1 MICSLDL
8 YYLLGIRVEPSIALL
23 KFRFCGSHYSYPFPL
38 KPGFQWFLF
47 TFLLVV
53 SSKSPYL
60 GILLILCQNLVL
72 SALFYI
78 LFLFSFHVLLFVM
91 TLFSSDWSFALKYV
105 LFNSAQ
111 YKATKALPDIRLL
124 LTI

>member
-1 MICSLDL
+1 M
-8 YYLLGIRVEPSIALL
+8 
-23 KFRFCGSHYSYPFPL
+23 
-38 KPGFQWFLF
+38 
-47 TFLLVV
+47 V

-111 YKATKALPDIRLL
+111 YKATKPLPDIRLL
-124 LTI
+124 PII

>member
-1 MICSLDL
+1 M
-8 YYLLGIRVEPSIALL
+8 
-23 KFRFCGSHYSYPFPL
+23 
-38 KPGFQWFLF
+38 
-47 TFLLVV
+47 V

-60 GILLILCQNLVL
+60 GILLFLSQNLVL

-91 TLFSSDWSFALKYV
+91 TLCSSDWSFALKYV

-111 YKATKALPDIRLL
+111 YKATKPLPDIRLL
-124 LTI
+124 PII